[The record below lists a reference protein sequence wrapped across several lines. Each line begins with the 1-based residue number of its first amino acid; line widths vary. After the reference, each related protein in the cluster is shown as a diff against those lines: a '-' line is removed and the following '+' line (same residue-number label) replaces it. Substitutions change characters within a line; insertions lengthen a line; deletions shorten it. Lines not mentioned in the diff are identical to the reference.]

1 MNKKIKHFSI
11 DDKIANSKFSFTKNL
26 KYFLIA
32 PIIITIIGIVL
43 LCTLGFNL
51 GFDFTGGTNM
61 TVYTNGERLENG
73 AFSEQSYDVD
83 NDEDYNAVLG
93 KIDSVLSEFGLEA
106 SSYQKTTIDINADR
120 GLGFVISDGG
130 AVIVKFQNGDGDVEE
145 INNKIRLALM
155 EEFGYISLPEN
166 TDIMNLDDSA
176 VQSFIDG
183 TNHSALIANG
193 GVTTASASS
202 ELMMRSFLALLVAI
216 VLILIY
222 VAIRFELTSGLAAI
236 LALFHDIIITS
247 SIMLI
252 CRVQINSAFIAAL
265 ITILG
270 YSINNTIIIFDR
282 IRENVKMSKNLGK
295 INTFEVADRSVRQTL
310 TRSILTTLTTFIM
323 IFFVTVIGVSDI
335 QEFAFPIMIG
345 ILSGFYSS
353 VFLTPGLWA
362 IAYRPS
368 KQKIA
373 RMEAKRKR
381 VDKGGS
387 VAGDKD
393 FVFAIPI
400 FYFFHTFS

>member
-1 MNKKIKHFSI
+1 MNKKVKHFSI

-32 PIIITIIGIVL
+32 PIIITIVGIVL

-61 TVYTNGERLENG
+61 TIYTNGERLENG

-83 NDEDYNAVLG
+83 KDEDYNTVLEKIDGVLG
-93 KIDSVLSEFGLEA
+93 EFNLEA

-130 AVIVKFQNGDGDVEE
+130 AVIVKFQNGEGDVEE
-145 INNKIRLALM
+145 VNNKIRLALM

-166 TDIMNLDDSA
+166 TDIMSLDDST
-176 VQSFIDG
+176 VQSYIDG
-183 TNHSALIANG
+183 TNYSALIANG

-252 CRVQINSAFIAAL
+252 CRVQIHSAFIAAL

-295 INTFEVADRSVRQTL
+295 INNFEVADRSVRQTL

-353 VFLTPGLWA
+353 IFLTPGLWA

-368 KQKIA
+368 KKKIA

-381 VDKGGS
+381 QEEKSKKGQQYE
-387 VAGDKD
+387 V
-393 FVFAIPI
+393 
-400 FYFFHTFS
+400 

>member
-32 PIIITIIGIVL
+32 PIIITIVGIVL

-61 TVYTNGERLENG
+61 TIYTNGERLENG

-83 NDEDYNAVLG
+83 KDEDYNTVLE
-93 KIDSVLSEFGLEA
+93 KIDSVLGEFNLEA

-145 INNKIRLALM
+145 VNNKIRLALM

-166 TDIMNLDDSA
+166 TDIMSLDDST
-176 VQSFIDG
+176 VQSYIDG
-183 TNHSALIANG
+183 TNYSALIANG

-295 INTFEVADRSVRQTL
+295 INNFEVADRSVRQTL

-353 VFLTPGLWA
+353 IFLTPGLWA

-368 KQKIA
+368 KKKIA

-381 VDKGGS
+381 QEEKVKKGQQYE
-387 VAGDKD
+387 V
-393 FVFAIPI
+393 
-400 FYFFHTFS
+400 

>member
-83 NDEDYNAVLG
+83 NDEDYNTVLG

-368 KQKIA
+368 KKKLA

-381 VDKGGS
+381 QEEKAKKGQQYE
-387 VAGDKD
+387 V
-393 FVFAIPI
+393 
-400 FYFFHTFS
+400 

>member
-1 MNKKIKHFSI
+1 MNKKVKHFSI

-32 PIIITIIGIVL
+32 PIVITIVGIVL

-83 NDEDYNAVLG
+83 KDEDYNTVLE
-93 KIDSVLSEFGLEA
+93 KIDSVLGEFNLEA

-130 AVIVKFQNGDGDVEE
+130 AVIVKFQNGEGDVEE
-145 INNKIRLALM
+145 VNNKIRLALM

-166 TDIMNLDDSA
+166 TDIMSLDDST
-176 VQSFIDG
+176 VQSYIDG
-183 TNHSALIANG
+183 TNYSALIANG
-193 GVTTASASS
+193 GVTTASASN

-236 LALFHDIIITS
+236 LALFHDIIVTS

-295 INTFEVADRSVRQTL
+295 INNFEVADRSVRQTL

-353 VFLTPGLWA
+353 IFLTPGLWA

-368 KQKIA
+368 KKKIA

-381 VDKGGS
+381 QEEKVKKGQQYE
-387 VAGDKD
+387 V
-393 FVFAIPI
+393 
-400 FYFFHTFS
+400 

>member
-32 PIIITIIGIVL
+32 PIIITIVGIVL

-61 TVYTNGERLENG
+61 TIYTNGERLENG

-83 NDEDYNAVLG
+83 KDEDYTTVLE
-93 KIDSVLSEFGLEA
+93 KIDSVLGEFNLEA

-130 AVIVKFQNGDGDVEE
+130 AVIVKFQNGEGDVEE
-145 INNKIRLALM
+145 VNNKIRLALM

-166 TDIMNLDDSA
+166 TDIMSLDDST
-176 VQSFIDG
+176 VQSYIDG
-183 TNHSALIANG
+183 TNYSALIANG
-193 GVTTASASS
+193 GVTTASASN

-295 INTFEVADRSVRQTL
+295 INNFEVADRSVRQTL

-353 VFLTPGLWA
+353 IFLTPGLWA

-368 KQKIA
+368 KKKIA

-381 VDKGGS
+381 QEEKVKKGQQYE
-387 VAGDKD
+387 V
-393 FVFAIPI
+393 
-400 FYFFHTFS
+400 

>member
-93 KIDSVLSEFGLEA
+93 KIDNVLSEFGLEA

-176 VQSFIDG
+176 VLSFIDG
-183 TNHSALIANG
+183 TNFSALIANG

-295 INTFEVADRSVRQTL
+295 INTFDVADRSVRQTL

-368 KQKIA
+368 KKKIA

-381 VDKGGS
+381 QEEKAKKGQQYE
-387 VAGDKD
+387 V
-393 FVFAIPI
+393 
-400 FYFFHTFS
+400 